1 MKLLLAKLTV
11 KYKLLLLTLLTLV
24 SLTAIIVV
32 SIQTLK
38 FNLLEDRQ
46 IKTKHLTQTATDTVK
61 YFYSQFQQGNFTEDA
76 AKQHALSAL
85 NAMHYDGEE
94 YFWVNSKDYVMLS
107 HPKKSL
113 VGQNIEYISDPN
125 GVYLFV
131 EMMKVINIKGEGIVE
146 YQWHK
151 KGTDQPIDKV
161 SYVKLF
167 QPWGWVVG
175 TGIYLDDVDD
185 IFWENAQ
192 TLIMTGVI
200 FLLLTTWLSHQIG
213 KNIYKPLH
221 KMRELMVQV
230 NTSNDLTLTLKAQ
243 GSDELGDIGR
253 AFNKMIA
260 DFRGVLISISN
271 SSASLAAQAEEL
283 SVVTE
288 QINQGMS
295 SQRSDVTVAELAAN
309 EMELAIRE
317 VSENTHVTLEATR
330 GATDQTN
337 HCAEVLNNNIVSIR
351 DLGERV
357 EKSAG
362 QIIELKNASKNIG
375 DIVSTIQGIAEQT
388 NLLAL
393 NAAIEAARAGEQGR
407 GFAVVAAEV
416 RVLASRTQDS
426 TSNITSVIES
436 LQQGIEES
444 VQNMMQCQRQAEDS
458 VTLAQQAGVLVSG
471 MQKSMLAVTDL
482 NHVISTATEQQHVST
497 SQVKDIIN
505 QINVMAEQTTA
516 SAAHTAQSSENLASF
531 ATDLNDLVASFKV

>member
-11 KYKLLLLTLLTLV
+11 KYKLLLLTGLTLV

-38 FNLLEDRQ
+38 FNLLEDRY
-46 IKTKHLTQTATDTVK
+46 IKTKHLTQAATDTVK
-61 YFYSQFQQGNFTEDA
+61 YFYSQFQLGKFNEHE

-85 NAMHYDGEE
+85 NTMRYDGDE
-94 YFWVNSKDYVMLS
+94 YFWVNSKDYIMLS
-107 HPKKSL
+107 HPKRQL
-113 VGQNIEYISDPN
+113 VGANVEYISDAN

-131 EMMKVINIKGEGIVE
+131 EMMNIINLHGAGIVE
-146 YQWHK
+146 YQWEK
-151 KGTDQPIDKV
+151 KGADTPIDKV

-167 QPWGWVVG
+167 QPWGWVIG
-175 TGIYLDDVDD
+175 TGMYLDDVDE
-185 IFWENAQ
+185 IFWKNAQ
-192 TLIMTGVI
+192 TLIITAVI
-200 FLLLTTWLSHQIG
+200 FLLLATWLSHLIG

-221 KMRELMVQV
+221 KMRELMIRV
-230 NTSNDLTLTLKAQ
+230 NSSNDLTLTLKAQ

-271 SSASLAAQAEEL
+271 SSGSLAAQAEEL

-288 QINQGMS
+288 QINQGMN
-295 SQRSDVTVAELAAN
+295 SQRSDVKVAELAAN
-309 EMELAIRE
+309 EMVLAIKE
-317 VSENTHVTLEATR
+317 VADNTHVTLEATR
-330 GATDQTN
+330 GATNQTN
-337 HCAEVLNNNIVSIR
+337 HCAIVLNKNIVSIR

-362 QIIELKNASKNIG
+362 QIIELKNASKDIG
-375 DIVSTIQGIAEQT
+375 NIVSTIQGIAEQT

-393 NAAIEAARAGEQGR
+393 NAAIEAARAGDQGR

-416 RVLASRTQDS
+416 RILASRTQDS
-426 TSNITSVIES
+426 TSNITGVIES

-444 VQNMMQCQRQAEDS
+444 VQSMLQCQHQAESS
-458 VTLAQQAGVLVSG
+458 VVLAQEAGDLVNEMQA
-471 MQKSMLAVTDL
+471 SMLAVTGL
-482 NHVISTATEQQHVST
+482 NHVISAATEQQHDT
-497 SQVKDIIN
+497 TGQVKDIIN
-505 QINVMAEQTTA
+505 QINVMAEQTTD
-516 SAAHTAQSSENLASF
+516 SAAHTAQSSENLANF